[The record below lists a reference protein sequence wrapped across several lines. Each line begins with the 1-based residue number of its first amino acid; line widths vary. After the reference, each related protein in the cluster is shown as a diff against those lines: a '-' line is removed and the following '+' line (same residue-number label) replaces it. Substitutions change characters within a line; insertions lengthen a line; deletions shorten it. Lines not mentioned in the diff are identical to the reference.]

1 MVYEDSQR
9 PFMLP
14 KDDQKWDAHAVETT
28 SYALLVYLAR
38 DGINIVQENIVR
50 FLAVMRE
57 LDGGLISTLVRNEGV
72 VVVVE
77 VVVVVVVVVMEV
89 VVVVVHSDLEYDFL

>member
-1 MVYEDSQR
+1 MYWSREPIYFNNIVYENSQR

-28 SYALLVYLAR
+28 AYALLVYVAR
-38 DGINIVQENIVR
+38 DGIGIIQENIVR

-57 LDGGLISTLVRNEGV
+57 LDGGLISTLVSGRR
-72 VVVVE
+72 
-77 VVVVVVVVVMEV
+77 
-89 VVVVVHSDLEYDFL
+89 LESCSELA

>member
-14 KDDQKWDAHAVETT
+14 KDDQKWDAHSVETT
-28 SYALLVYLAR
+28 SYALLVYVER
-38 DGINIVQENIVR
+38 ESIGILQENIVR

-57 LDGGLISTLVRNEGV
+57 LDGGLISTLVCMGGMEIALV
-72 VVVVE
+72 V
-77 VVVVVVVVVMEV
+77 
-89 VVVVVHSDLEYDFL
+89 S

>member
-28 SYALLVYLAR
+28 AFALLVYVAR
-38 DGINIVQENIVR
+38 DGIGIIQENIVR

-57 LDGGLISTLVRNEGV
+57 LDGGLISTLVSNRRGRICFQQQCV
-72 VVVVE
+72 CYQGRVDCGHVG
-77 VVVVVVVVVMEV
+77 
-89 VVVVVHSDLEYDFL
+89 